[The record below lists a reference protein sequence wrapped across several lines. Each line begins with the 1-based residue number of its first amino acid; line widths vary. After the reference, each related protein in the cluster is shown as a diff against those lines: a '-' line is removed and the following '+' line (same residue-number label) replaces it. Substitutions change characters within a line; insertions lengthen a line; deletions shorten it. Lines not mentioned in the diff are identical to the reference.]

1 MITKVNWLKY
11 IQRLAAIDKRAGA
24 QMQAWIDEHGL
35 TDIQAAIDY
44 AYGLATKYGETSATL
59 SAEMYDYMADVMDA
73 DVPAA
78 IPADTATMS
87 EIAKALNWAR
97 YHSPGQIPGIVG
109 RHVRQAGAD
118 TMMQNAK
125 RDKAQWAWVPQG
137 DTCAFC
143 ITLASRGWQEASK
156 TVLRG
161 NHAEHIHQNCD
172 CTFAIAFKPAD
183 RKKYDYIYDPDR
195 YKQMYDESGGD
206 INAMRR
212 KIYDSNKDE
221 INAHRRDT
229 YQVRTI
235 EYYSNEKNRQRIMN
249 ITTDDIQEGDKEV
262 IKVLK
267 EDFKG
272 NIPAKLVNGSESSC
286 DFKKEV
292 TNSLFRIQ
300 RTVINTAIL
309 PGEDHVDIGNPV
321 VANSIHERIH
331 DIINQL
337 AIKRAGV
344 SDGWIVTRDI
354 IQQIYSEKNR
364 IINNAFVECFSD
376 FDDAAEI
383 YRVIHE
389 EIGEVAMTPTEMLSE
404 AAVNLLGKDN
414 PSKRA
419 ELLYDYL
426 IKEWNNG

>member
-59 SAEMYDYMADVMDA
+59 SAEMYDYMADVMNA

-78 IPADTATMS
+78 IPAETATMA

-97 YHSPGQIPGIVG
+97 YHSPSQIPSIVG

-172 CTFAIAFKPAD
+172 CTFAIAFKPTD

-212 KIYDSNKDE
+212 KIYDANKDE
-221 INAHRRDT
+221 INAQRRDA
-229 YQVRTI
+229 YQAKQI
-235 EYYSNEKNRQRIMN
+235 EATEPKILKLAKQGNTFVVSSEDLFAYSQKIKPLEGF
-249 ITTDDIQEGDKEV
+249 TD
-262 IKVLK
+262 
-267 EDFKG
+267 
-272 NIPAKLVNGSESSC
+272 
-286 DFKKEV
+286 
-292 TNSLFRIQ
+292 
-300 RTVINTAIL
+300 
-309 PGEDHVDIGNPV
+309 V
-321 VANSIHERIH
+321 VAHGDSVSIVFRDANGKETNVSAEEFANILEKVGVYKGGKIRLMACRTGAE
-331 DIINQL
+331 DGVVPVYL
-337 AIKRAGV
+337 AKRFNTEVLAPTETV
-344 SDGWIVTRDI
+344 NVFSDGSYILADD
-354 IQQIYSEKNR
+354 EM
-364 IINNAFVECFSD
+364 NAKMGIETGEWVL
-376 FDDAAEI
+376 FDSNG
-383 YRVIHE
+383 RV
-389 EIGEVAMTPTEMLSE
+389 
-404 AAVNLLGKDN
+404 K
-414 PSKRA
+414 
-419 ELLYDYL
+419 
-426 IKEWNNG
+426 

>member
-11 IQRLAAIDKRAGA
+11 IKRLAAIDKRAGA

-44 AYGLATKYGETSATL
+44 AYGLAIKYGETSATL

-73 DVPAA
+73 NVPAA
-78 IPADTATMS
+78 IPAETARMS

-97 YHSPGQIPGIVG
+97 YHSPGQIPSIVG

-212 KIYDSNKDE
+212 KIYEANKAE
-221 INAHRRDT
+221 INAQKRDL
-229 YQVRTI
+229 YQVRLFEQSRKKPGNDEEAIISPIIETSRYKDIIGKIDNNEFVSNTI
-235 EYYSNEKNRQRIMN
+235 LHQGR
-249 ITTDDIQEGDKEV
+249 TTLYHRNGTS
-262 IKVLK
+262 K
-267 EDFKG
+267 EDMIFINPIRQEWK
-272 NIPAKLVNGSESSC
+272 V
-286 DFKKEV
+286 
-292 TNSLFRIQ
+292 Q
-300 RTVINTAIL
+300 RNYNVD
-309 PGEDHVDIGNPV
+309 GEV
-321 VANSIHERIH
+321 VA
-331 DIINQL
+331 
-337 AIKRAGV
+337 
-344 SDGWIVTRDI
+344 T
-354 IQQIYSEKNR
+354 
-364 IINNAFVECFSD
+364 
-376 FDDAAEI
+376 
-383 YRVIHE
+383 E
-389 EIGEVAMTPTEMLSE
+389 EMIEMLSNSKTKSIIAVHNHPHNNLPSYE
-404 AAVNLLGKDN
+404 DLLAAK
-414 PSKRA
+414 S
-419 ELLYDYL
+419 YDYGVVL
-426 IKEWNNG
+426 CHNGTVYKYTVANEANVRLADAVLNELQADLDAGKEYEHHFEMLEATGVKLEMIK

>member
-59 SAEMYDYMADVMDA
+59 SAEMYDYMADVMNA

-78 IPADTATMS
+78 IPAETATMA

-97 YHSPGQIPGIVG
+97 YHSPSQIPSIVG

-172 CTFAIAFKPAD
+172 CTFAIAFKPTD

-212 KIYDSNKDE
+212 KIFDANKDE
-221 INAHRRDT
+221 INAQRRDA
-229 YQVRTI
+229 YQAKQI
-235 EYYSNEKNRQRIMN
+235 EATEPKILKLAKQGNTFVVSSEDLFAYSQKIKPLEGF
-249 ITTDDIQEGDKEV
+249 TD
-262 IKVLK
+262 
-267 EDFKG
+267 
-272 NIPAKLVNGSESSC
+272 
-286 DFKKEV
+286 
-292 TNSLFRIQ
+292 
-300 RTVINTAIL
+300 
-309 PGEDHVDIGNPV
+309 V
-321 VANSIHERIH
+321 VAHGDSVSIVFRDANGKETNVSAEEFANILEKVGVYKGGKIRLMACRTGAE
-331 DIINQL
+331 DGVVPVYL
-337 AIKRAGV
+337 AKRFNTEVLAPTETV
-344 SDGWIVTRDI
+344 NVFSDGSYILADD
-354 IQQIYSEKNR
+354 EM
-364 IINNAFVECFSD
+364 NAKMGIETGEWVL
-376 FDDAAEI
+376 FDSNG
-383 YRVIHE
+383 RV
-389 EIGEVAMTPTEMLSE
+389 
-404 AAVNLLGKDN
+404 K
-414 PSKRA
+414 
-419 ELLYDYL
+419 
-426 IKEWNNG
+426 